1 MHYIEELGFET
12 IIKNGWNKRT
22 LINNRH
28 LEPNREHVL
37 NHDDKILIKTREGF
51 IGKSNNCYDNNIY
64 ADKIIN
70 VSDGKFDKNRIIKYR
85 NEIDILKLLDHEN
98 IIKVVDDY
106 ADEENNFKRLKWTE
120 KLNYLENIATD
131 LGIIHAKGFIHKEL
145 KYISLI
151 GLMRDT
157 TGSQIKEFGTNELE
171 ELDRIL
177 EKEDLCYKGS
187 MCIVQKAKKNET
199 DTYM

>member
-1 MHYIEELGFET
+1 MHYIKELGFGT

-28 LEPNREHVL
+28 LEPNQEHVL
-37 NHDDKILIKTREGF
+37 NHDDKILIKTREVQF
-51 IGKSNNCYDNNIY
+51 FENAKIDLEKSNNCYDDSIY

-131 LGIIHAKGFIHKEL
+131 LGILHAKGFVHK
-145 KYISLI
+145 
-151 GLMRDT
+151 GLHA
-157 TGSQIKEFGTNELE
+157 GN
-171 ELDRIL
+171 IL
-177 EKEDLCYKGS
+177 
-187 MCIVQKAKKNET
+187 
-199 DTYM
+199 